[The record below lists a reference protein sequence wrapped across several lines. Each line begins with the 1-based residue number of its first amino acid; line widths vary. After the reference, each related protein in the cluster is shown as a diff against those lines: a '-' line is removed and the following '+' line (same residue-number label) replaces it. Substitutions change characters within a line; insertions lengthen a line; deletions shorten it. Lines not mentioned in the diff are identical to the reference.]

1 MRDLLRKGLDAYE
14 NRQERRDENLARSV
28 SSNVEAMSHR
38 PTLKKYVYLLSGV
51 NLLFWASVLLRPYDV
66 LTAFNKVAEINNK
79 IVFLVLTSIFGIG
92 MWLTYSI
99 FRLKFPDLENR
110 TESNEV
116 MSAFADQENST
127 RKIRIWVASVAFG
140 FLNLLG
146 LAITEGLLVSN

>member
-1 MRDLLRKGLDAYE
+1 M
-14 NRQERRDENLARSV
+14 
-28 SSNVEAMSHR
+28 
-38 PTLKKYVYLLSGV
+38 
-51 NLLFWASVLLRPYDV
+51 

-92 MWLTYSI
+92 VWLTYSI